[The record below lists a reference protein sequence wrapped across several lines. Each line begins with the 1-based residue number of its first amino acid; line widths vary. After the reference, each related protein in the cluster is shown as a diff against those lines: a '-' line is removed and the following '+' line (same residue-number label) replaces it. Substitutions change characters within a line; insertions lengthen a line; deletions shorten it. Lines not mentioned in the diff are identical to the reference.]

1 MKAMI
6 INSLGDANV
15 FQQIER
21 DKPKAKTGHLVVEVK
36 ATSVNPLDTMLRSA
50 ETPWSANLPEILH
63 GDVAGVIVEV
73 GEGIDHFKVGDEVY
87 GCAGGIAG
95 TDGAL
100 AEYMLVDADLMAL
113 KPKSLS
119 MREAAALPLVSIT
132 AWEALV
138 SKMHIKPGD
147 NVLIH
152 GATGG
157 VGHIAIQLAK
167 VLGAIVAATSLEKN
181 LATAQTLGA
190 DHVINAEQQSVE
202 DYTNQLTDGLGF
214 DAIFDTIA
222 GEHIKN
228 SFEAA
233 RYNGKVA
240 TILPISDPLQVA
252 LKGLSFHSVLMPIPL
267 VYGINRKAHGEILAH
282 IAKLVDEGQIKP
294 LIDESQYSIWEV
306 AKGHQ
311 RLESKQAVGKV
322 VLTVK

>member
-6 INSLGDANV
+6 IDSLGDANV
-15 FQQIER
+15 FQQVER
-21 DKPKAKTGHLVVEVK
+21 DKPKAKAGHLVVEVK

-63 GDVAGVIVEV
+63 GDVAGIIAEV
-73 GEGIDHFKVGDEVY
+73 GEDIDHFKVGDEVY

-167 VLGAIVAATSLEKN
+167 VLGATVATTSLEKN
-181 LATAQTLGA
+181 LTTAQTLGA
-190 DHVINAEQQSVE
+190 DHIINAEQQSVE

-222 GEHIKN
+222 GEHIQN
-228 SFEAA
+228 SFKAA

-252 LKGLSFHSVLMPIPL
+252 LKGLSFHSVLMPIHWFM
-267 VYGINRKAHGEILAH
+267 AST
-282 IAKLVDEGQIKP
+282 AKP
-294 LIDESQYSIWEV
+294 T
-306 AKGHQ
+306 
-311 RLESKQAVGKV
+311 GKS
-322 VLTVK
+322 

>member
-6 INSLGDANV
+6 IDSLGDANV
-15 FQQIER
+15 FRQVER
-21 DKPKAKTGHLVVEVK
+21 DRPKASAGHLVLEVK

-73 GEGIDHFKVGDEVY
+73 GEGVEQFRVGDEVY

-95 TDGAL
+95 TQGAL
-100 AEYMLVDADLMAL
+100 AEYMLVDADLMAH
-113 KPKSLS
+113 KPQILS

-157 VGHIAIQLAK
+157 VGHIAVQLAK
-167 VLGAIVAATSLEKN
+167 VLGATVATTSLARN
-181 LATAQTLGA
+181 IDLAHTLGA
-190 DHVINAEQQSVE
+190 DQVINAEQQSVE
-202 DYTNQLTDGLGF
+202 DYTQQLTGGLGF

-222 GEHIKN
+222 GDHIQN
-228 SFEAA
+228 SFKAA

-267 VYGINRKAHGEILAH
+267 VYGINRKAHGEILTH

-294 LIDESQYSIWEV
+294 IVDESQYSIWEV
-306 AKGHQ
+306 SKGHQ
-311 RLESKQAVGKV
+311 RLESKQATGKV
-322 VLTVK
+322 VLTA

>member
-6 INSLGDANV
+6 IKSLGDANV
-15 FQQIER
+15 FQLAER
-21 DKPKAKTGHLVVEVK
+21 DKPKAQAGHVVVEVK
-36 ATSVNPLDTMLRSA
+36 ATSVNPLDTMLRSVD
-50 ETPWSANLPEILH
+50 TPWSENLPEILH
-63 GDVAGVIVEV
+63 GDVAGIIVEV
-73 GEGIDHFKVGDEVY
+73 GEGVDQFKIGDEVY

-95 TDGAL
+95 TQGAL
-100 AEYMLVDADLMAL
+100 AEFMLVDADLMAH
-113 KPKSLS
+113 KPQTLS
-119 MREAAALPLVSIT
+119 MRDAAALPLVSIT

-157 VGHIAIQLAK
+157 VGHIAVQLAK
-167 VLGAIVAATSLEKN
+167 VLGATVATTSLARNIE
-181 LATAQTLGA
+181 LAHTLGA
-190 DHVINAEQQSVE
+190 NHVIHAEQQSVE
-202 DYTNQLTDGLGF
+202 DYTQQLTGGLGF
-214 DAIFDTIA
+214 DAVFDTIA
-222 GEHIKN
+222 GDHIQN
-228 SFEAA
+228 SFKAA

-267 VYGINRKAHGEILAH
+267 VYGINRKAHGEILTH

-294 LIDESQYSIWEV
+294 IVDESQYSIWDV

-311 RLESKQAVGKV
+311 RLESKQATGKV
-322 VLTVK
+322 VLTA

>member
-6 INSLGDANV
+6 IDSLGDANV
-15 FQQIER
+15 FRQVER
-21 DKPKAKTGHLVVEVK
+21 DRPKASAGHLVLEVK

-73 GEGIDHFKVGDEVY
+73 GEGVEQFRVGDEVY

-95 TDGAL
+95 TQGAL
-100 AEYMLVDADLMAL
+100 AEYMLVDADLMAH
-113 KPKSLS
+113 KPQILS

-157 VGHIAIQLAK
+157 VGHIAVQLAK
-167 VLGAIVAATSLEKN
+167 VLGATVATTSLARN
-181 LATAQTLGA
+181 IDLAHTLGA
-190 DHVINAEQQSVE
+190 DQVINAEQQSVE
-202 DYTNQLTDGLGF
+202 DYTQQLTGGLGF

-222 GEHIKN
+222 GDHIQN
-228 SFEAA
+228 SFKAA

-252 LKGLSFHSVLMPIPL
+252 LKGLSFHSVLMPIHL
-267 VYGINRKAHGEILAH
+267 VYGINRKAHGEILTH

-294 LIDESQYSIWEV
+294 IVDESQYSIGEV
-306 AKGHQ
+306 SKGHQ
-311 RLESKQAVGKV
+311 RLESKQATGKV
-322 VLTVK
+322 VLTA

>member
-6 INSLGDANV
+6 IESLGDANV
-15 FQQIER
+15 FQLAER
-21 DKPKAKTGHLVVEVK
+21 DKPTAKAGHLVVEVK

-50 ETPWSANLPEILH
+50 DTPWSANLPEILH
-63 GDVAGVIVEV
+63 GDVAGIIVEV
-73 GEGIDHFKVGDEVY
+73 GEGVEQFKVGDEVY

-95 TDGAL
+95 TQGAL
-100 AEYMLVDADLMAL
+100 AEYMLVDADLMAH
-113 KPKSLS
+113 KPQTLS

-157 VGHIAIQLAK
+157 VGHIAVQLAK
-167 VLGAIVAATSLEKN
+167 VLGATVATTSLGRN
-181 LATAQTLGA
+181 IDLAHTLGA
-190 DHVINAEQQSVE
+190 DHVIHAEQQSVE
-202 DYTNQLTDGLGF
+202 DYTQQLTDGLGF
-214 DAIFDTIA
+214 DSVFDTIA
-222 GEHIKN
+222 GDHIQN
-228 SFEAA
+228 SFKAA

-294 LIDESQYSIWEV
+294 IIDESQYSIWEV
-306 AKGHQ
+306 SKGHQ
-311 RLESKQAVGKV
+311 RLESKQATGKV
-322 VLTVK
+322 VLTA